1 MGYSRKNPHL
11 PDGWDS
17 GNSHRRG
24 GQRLWKSR
32 REGGLNLRKSSAG
45 VILTYKWRD
54 SNIKF
59 GDTSALS
66 DPENNRNILFTCFSP
81 KINDNLSSFAGPF
94 IAENANNKI
103 VKNEP
108 SQHCCNAPINSKLQH
123 PPPPPPGQT
132 PGIWT
137 FEDWIVQIPAP

>member
-45 VILTYKWRD
+45 VISTDSSRD
-54 SNIKF
+54 SNVQF

-66 DPENNRNILFTCFSP
+66 DPENNRNILFTYFSP

-94 IAENANNKI
+94 IAENTNNKI
-103 VKNEP
+103 VKNES
-108 SQHCCNAPINSKLQH
+108 SQHCYNEEFETLTHFYSY
-123 PPPPPPGQT
+123 QT
-132 PGIWT
+132 QRAT
-137 FEDWIVQIPAP
+137 VV